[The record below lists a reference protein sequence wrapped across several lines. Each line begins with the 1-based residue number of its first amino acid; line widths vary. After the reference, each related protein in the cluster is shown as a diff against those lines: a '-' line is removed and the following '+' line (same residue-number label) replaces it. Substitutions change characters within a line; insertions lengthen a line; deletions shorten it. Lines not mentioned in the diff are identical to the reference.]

1 MANRGRPTL
10 YKPDHVEQA
19 RKMCLLGATNQELA
33 DGFEVDRST
42 IDNWLKAHP
51 EFAAAVHEGRDGAD
65 AEIAQKL
72 YERAKGCSYEA
83 TKVVVVK
90 GEVVKVTYT
99 VNLPPDVR
107 ACTFWLRNRR
117 RRVWREE
124 KAGAKEETRA
134 MVDVDALEE
143 AAEAARL
150 ADEASRPP
158 PGAALSPEDRAAKAD
173 PAAPASDTGGPRI
186 DVTSPSPFSA
196 PSNYSALPQIDWE
209 VERRYKEG
217 VERLRRMVR

>member
-51 EFAAAVHEGRDGAD
+51 EFAAAVYEGRDGAD

-72 YERAKGCSYEA
+72 FERARGCSYEA

-99 VNLPPDVR
+99 VNLLPDVR

-117 RRVWREE
+117 RRAWREE
-124 KAGAKEETRA
+124 RAGAKEETRA
-134 MVDVDALEE
+134 MVDIDALEE

-158 PGAALSPEDRAAKAD
+158 PGAAPKAD
-173 PAAPASDTGGPRI
+173 PAPPPPDPASLPRI

-196 PSNYSALPQIDWE
+196 PSNYSALPQVDWE
-209 VERRYKEG
+209 EERRFKEG
-217 VERLRRMVR
+217 LERLRRMVR

>member
-1 MANRGRPTL
+1 MANPGHPTL
-10 YKPDHVEQA
+10 YDPAYAGQA

-33 DGFEVDRST
+33 ECFEVDCST
-42 IDNWLKAHP
+42 IDDWLKAHP
-51 EFAAAVHEGRDGAD
+51 EFAAAIRRGRDEAD
-65 AEIAQKL
+65 AAVAEKL
-72 YERAKGCSYEA
+72 YERAMGYSYEA
-83 TKVVVVK
+83 TKVMVVK

-117 RRVWREE
+117 RRAWRE
-124 KAGAKEETRA
+124 KAEVKAETRA

-143 AAEAARL
+143 ASEQARL

-158 PGAALSPEDRAAKAD
+158 RGTAPKSD
-173 PAAPASDTGGPRI
+173 PAAAEPASLPHI
-186 DVTSPSPFSA
+186 DVTSPSPFGA
-196 PSNYSALPQIDWE
+196 PSNYSVLPEIDWE
-209 VERRYKEG
+209 EERRYKEG